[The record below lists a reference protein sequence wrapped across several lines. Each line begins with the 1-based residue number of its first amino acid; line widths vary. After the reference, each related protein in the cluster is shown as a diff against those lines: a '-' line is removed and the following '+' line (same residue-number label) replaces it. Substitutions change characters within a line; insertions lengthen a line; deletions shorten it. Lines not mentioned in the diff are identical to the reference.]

1 MYDHYECS
9 FHHNSHVSLSQFFDH
24 RISEP
29 STVLHPHCTY
39 IFIHVGFSMG
49 GVAEGILLITRKKR
63 RWSRTG
69 FLNCPRTVQKK
80 PMGHNESP
88 RSIAGLNGGWHD
100 DDNIGCQPAIP
111 RENKCLQKGAG
122 SHARAAYTV
131 FIQWC
136 VCMKLVTRLLEKTD
150 PYIESSAFNLFTSLP
165 SRDLYLFSYQVSD

>member
-1 MYDHYECS
+1 MIKQNMLMLKNVHVWSLWVFFPSWFAYKLVTIFRSPDFRTINSITPPLHIH
-9 FHHNSHVSLSQFFDH
+9 FHSCWIFHCHVSFL
-24 RISEP
+24 
-29 STVLHPHCTY
+29 
-39 IFIHVGFSMG
+39 G

-131 FIQWC
+131 
-136 VCMKLVTRLLEKTD
+136 VC
-150 PYIESSAFNLFTSLP
+150 
-165 SRDLYLFSYQVSD
+165 LYEARNKVAWKDWPIYWK